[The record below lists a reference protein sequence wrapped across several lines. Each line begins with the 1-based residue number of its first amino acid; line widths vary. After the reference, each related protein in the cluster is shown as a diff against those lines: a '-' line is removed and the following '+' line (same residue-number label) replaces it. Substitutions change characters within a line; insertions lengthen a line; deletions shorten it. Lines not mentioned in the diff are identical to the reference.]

1 MLYLRHYNHIL
12 SKILIPFQVMILIE
26 TVFYLT
32 FNFIPKKEPKACT
45 FEKVENSENLE
56 DSSQKFLKTQ
66 ATLSL
71 PHQILV

>member
-1 MLYLRHYNHIL
+1 MSYLRHYNHIL
-12 SKILIPFQVMILIE
+12 SKVPILFQVIILIE

-45 FEKVENSENLE
+45 FEKLKNSENLE
-56 DSSQKFLKTQ
+56 ESSQNFLKTQ

-71 PHQILV
+71 LH